1 MSREELA
8 NLPGRPEEQGWL
20 RERMEV
26 LTVREGIA
34 LDAALQRGAP
44 ADARDAVNLLANL
57 DEYEV
62 VGGIQSYEDLGLY
75 DLEENDAKLLALRDY
90 IDLDKLGR
98 RYEEQHP
105 GLFVG
110 GCYVIF
116 PERELLQQYDGVTL
130 PGPEYSWSLRLKLGS
145 PAVPEGVWLAL
156 PDYNDIMDV
165 RPGEIRL
172 ALDALGAQVV
182 QDCTLL
188 EARCSLP
195 GVTGLEA
202 SYELND
208 AWHALAEGFW
218 QPQAVGYQ
226 AVGYAAGIAWEPFYR
241 WSIFK
246 NPLLHG
252 YVGQTR
258 YRTYVDKRGNDLPGG
273 SFGEVETAAYVQA
286 AADAGNFNLKAAW
299 QKVIE
304 YSSKPP
310 ANVTFS
316 WANIPFMTA
325 VVQGF
330 VKEAAAVRISYR
342 TEFVTPYASLARYRY
357 NELSDTAAAVS
368 AGLHLHLGEMS
379 LSGGVE
385 VFEPRRE
392 ANRKTYFSMSAEVE
406 F

>member
-8 NLPGRPEEQGWL
+8 NLPGRLEEQGWL

-62 VGGIQSYEDLGLY
+62 VGGIHSYEDLGLY

-98 RYEEQHP
+98 RYEKQHP

-130 PGPEYSWSLRLKLGS
+130 PGPEYSWSLRLKLSS

-172 ALDALGAQVV
+172 ALDTLQVRTI

-195 GVTGLEA
+195 GITGLE
-202 SYELND
+202 
-208 AWHALAEGFW
+208 
-218 QPQAVGYQ
+218 
-226 AVGYAAGIAWEPFYR
+226 
-241 WSIFK
+241 
-246 NPLLHG
+246 
-252 YVGQTR
+252 
-258 YRTYVDKRGNDLPGG
+258 
-273 SFGEVETAAYVQA
+273 TA
-286 AADAGNFNLKAAW
+286 
-299 QKVIE
+299 
-304 YSSKPP
+304 
-310 ANVTFS
+310 
-316 WANIPFMTA
+316 
-325 VVQGF
+325 
-330 VKEAAAVRISYR
+330 
-342 TEFVTPYASLARYRY
+342 
-357 NELSDTAAAVS
+357 
-368 AGLHLHLGEMS
+368 
-379 LSGGVE
+379 
-385 VFEPRRE
+385 
-392 ANRKTYFSMSAEVE
+392 
-406 F
+406 